1 MKSIAVFCG
10 ANAGT
15 RPIFRDTCVRLGQLF
30 ASKNIRLVYGGGSVG
45 LMNIMAN
52 AVLDAGGTVT
62 GVIPTFL
69 AEKEVANEQVTE
81 LIKVA
86 SMHERKTIMYERSEG
101 VITLPGGFGT
111 MDELCEMLTW
121 SQLGLHNKPI
131 GILNVDGYYNGL
143 IQLFD
148 SMVKEGFLKQE
159 NRSLALFS
167 DSIDELIPLMENIRP
182 LNRDQWMSK
191 TQDT

>member
-121 SQLGLHNKPI
+121 SQLGLHKKPI

>member
-1 MKSIAVFCG
+1 MKSITVFCG
-10 ANAGT
+10 ANTGT
-15 RPIFRDTCVRLGQLF
+15 RPIFRDTCIQLGQLF
-30 ASKNIRLVYGGGSVG
+30 ARRNIRLVYGGGSVG

-81 LIKVA
+81 LIKVE

-121 SQLGLHNKPI
+121 SQLGLHKKPI
-131 GILNVDGYYNGL
+131 GILNVDGYYDGL

-148 SMVKEGFLKQE
+148 NMVREGFLKKD

-167 DSIDELIPLMENIRP
+167 RSIDELIQLMENVRP
-182 LNRDQWMSK
+182 QSREKWIDNP
-191 TQDT
+191 QDT